1 MKYVRPLAAVAAA
14 GSLLATGP
22 LALGA
27 SAAVPK
33 GGAIQLF
40 IHNLNNTPKADITI
54 TGAIGD
60 YGTTTSV
67 DANGKPDQDGNFEQ
81 VKLSQ
86 GGLLV
91 DGTQLNKATA
101 HVKPEINL
109 ASCAILY
116 RATGP
121 AKIVSGTGAYTGATG
136 SLEVTITFAG
146 LVPHKGK
153 GCNFQASDSATHG
166 EFSVITGTGK
176 VSFS

>member
-1 MKYVRPLAAVAAA
+1 MKYIRPLAAAVAA

-22 LALGA
+22 LALAAG
-27 SAAVPK
+27 SAAPK

-40 IHNLNNTPKADITI
+40 IYNLNNTPKADITI

-67 DANGKPDQDGNFEQ
+67 DAAGKPDENGNFEK
-81 VKLSQ
+81 VTLSH

-101 HVKPEINL
+101 HVKPQINQ
-109 ASCAILY
+109 ASCALLY
-116 RATGP
+116 QATGP
-121 AKIVSGTGAYTGATG
+121 AKIVSGTGAYAGATG
-136 SLEVTITFAG
+136 SLKVTETFAG
-146 LVPHKGK
+146 IVPHKGK

-166 EFSVITGTGK
+166 EFSAITGTGT